1 MPPLKKDI
9 ESILSKRS
17 YKEILDLPADRSR
30 IMNRLVSM
38 TYDKKKVSAWRAM
51 EAIGIL
57 SAEIASTDP
66 EFVRNL
72 AGRLLWMIRDESG
85 GIGWSAPEILGEIV
99 RNNPELCAD
108 IAPVIASFHEELML
122 EAGVMRALSRIGR
135 LNDETAGYAM
145 PIIRN
150 ALSSE
155 NPDVRG
161 SAVMAF
167 AAMSDEKWDKLL
179 DPLLDDDTVIDVYDN
194 GELVQKRIGDMTASI
209 KAGRT

>member
-1 MPPLKKDI
+1 MPLKN
-9 ESILSKRS
+9 
-17 YKEILDLPADRSR
+17 EIINLLEDKKYDA
-30 IMNRLVSM
+30 LVSLSASRKRILTILISL
-38 TYDKKKVSAWRAM
+38 TYDKKSVISWRAI
-51 EAIGIL
+51 EAIGVITGKYAK
-57 SAEIASTDP
+57 SDP
-66 EFVRNL
+66 ELVRNTV
-72 AGRLLWMIRDESG
+72 GRLLWMIRDESG
-85 GIGWSAPEILGEIV
+85 GIGWSVPETLGEIV

-167 AAMSDEKWDKLL
+167 AAMSDDKWDERLA
-179 DPLLDDDTVIDVYDN
+179 PLLDDDTVIDVYDN
-194 GELVQKRIGDMTASI
+194 GELIQKRIGDLAAAI
-209 KAGRT
+209 KSRRS